1 MTVTLPDGSTI
12 TGKADENGNIDIKVP
27 SPAAEGDYS
36 VVVKDQA
43 GNESPVS
50 DVTYSDSVAPAA
62 PKDVTVTG
70 NDDGSLNIT
79 GRTEPGADVT
89 VTLPDGSTI
98 TGKADE
104 NGNIDIKV
112 PSPAAEGDY
121 SV

>member
-1 MTVTLPDGSTI
+1 M
-12 TGKADENGNIDIKVP
+12 
-27 SPAAEGDYS
+27 
-36 VVVKDQA
+36 VVKDQA

-79 GRTEPGADVT
+79 GNTEPGADVT

-104 NGNIDIKV
+104 NGNIDI
-112 PSPAAEGDY
+112 
-121 SV
+121 